1 MEFTENEIIIYIKA
15 KKKLYRIRK
24 YFKYVI
30 LLFLSTILCGFFYGS
45 ETFWKSM
52 CIGLFI
58 GFLSIMSPSGPLSWL
73 SDLIE
78 LVLKKISN
86 DHESLNIYLKLDNN

>member
-1 MEFTENEIIIYIKA
+1 
-15 KKKLYRIRK
+15 
-24 YFKYVI
+24 
-30 LLFLSTILCGFFYGS
+30 
-45 ETFWKSM
+45 M